1 MDDLYPHQDLRS
13 LTAPNNLVK
22 SRCYS
27 HCTNEKIEAWEKL
40 GGEKKKTFQR
50 FPSELKRRTRAQ
62 VCLWQAAPLEIY
74 TLPSPPHTCFLLA
87 AWTQFSFLA

>member
-40 GGEKKKTFQR
+40 GGKKKKPFKG
-50 FPSELKRRTRAQ
+50 FPVS
-62 VCLWQAAPLEIY
+62 
-74 TLPSPPHTCFLLA
+74 
-87 AWTQFSFLA
+87 